1 MLIWICFLSQERAGG
16 IRAHLDDSFCVHRPV
31 FRTEQL
37 KACRAVIAYCLY
49 CICNFLYRDGT
60 EAGHQAVAVVKNAER
75 EVFAVID
82 MEDKQ
87 LVLRNLADIIDIRTL
102 VVQVDIDAVDSQADA
117 VAIDCLNDFQRLAD
131 TVAAP
136 FSVTDRLK
144 GQLDKLRDSYDYILI
159 DCPPSLGMLTV
170 NALSAADQVLIP
182 VQAQY
187 LPAKG
192 MTKLLQT
199 INKVQRKINSN
210 LTIAGVAITLAD
222 MKTNLAKS
230 TIETIRDSFGR
241 NIRVFDSVI
250 PVATKAGEASISGKS
265 IYSYAKDS
273 KVASA
278 YSSLTDELISSGKPK
293 QRNDF
298 ER

>member
-1 MLIWICFLSQERAGG
+1 MSKC
-16 IRAHLDDSFCVHRPV
+16 
-31 FRTEQL
+31 
-37 KACRAVIAYCLY
+37 KVIA
-49 CICNFLYRDGT
+49 
-60 EAGHQAVAVVKNAER
+60 VANQKGGVGKTTTTANVAIGLARNGQEVLIVDFDPQGDLTASLGWKNNDALENTVSTMMDEYINDKEIHYPSLILTHSEDVDVIPANIELVDFEMRLVSVINR
-75 EVFAVID
+75 EH
-82 MEDKQ
+82 
-87 LVLRNLADIIDIRTL
+87 VLR
-102 VVQVDIDAVDSQADA
+102 S
-117 VAIDCLNDFQRLAD
+117 CLE
-131 TVAAP
+131 P
-136 FSVTDRLK
+136 
-144 GQLDKLRDSYDYILI
+144 LRDRYDYILI

-192 MTKLLQT
+192 MTKLLHT
-199 INKVQRKINSN
+199 ISKVQRKINSS
-210 LTIAGVAITLAD
+210 LSIAGVAITLAD

-241 NIRVFDSVI
+241 NIRVFDTVI
-250 PVATKAGEASISGKS
+250 PVATKAGEASIAGKS
-265 IYSYAKDS
+265 IYSYAADS

-278 YSSLTDELISSGKPK
+278 YASLTDEFIESGKLR

>member
-1 MLIWICFLSQERAGG
+1 
-16 IRAHLDDSFCVHRPV
+16 
-31 FRTEQL
+31 
-37 KACRAVIAYCLY
+37 
-49 CICNFLYRDGT
+49 
-60 EAGHQAVAVVKNAER
+60 
-75 EVFAVID
+75 
-82 MEDKQ
+82 
-87 LVLRNLADIIDIRTL
+87 
-102 VVQVDIDAVDSQADA
+102 
-117 VAIDCLNDFQRLAD
+117 
-131 TVAAP
+131 
-136 FSVTDRLK
+136 
-144 GQLDKLRDSYDYILI
+144 
-159 DCPPSLGMLTV
+159 MLTV

-199 INKVQRKINSN
+199 ISKVQGKINSS
-210 LTIAGVAITLAD
+210 LSIAGVAITLAD

-241 NIRVFDSVI
+241 NIKVFDSVI
-250 PVATKAGEASISGKS
+250 PVAIKAGEASISGKS

-278 YSSLTDELISSGKPK
+278 YASLTDELISSGKPK

-298 ER
+298 GR